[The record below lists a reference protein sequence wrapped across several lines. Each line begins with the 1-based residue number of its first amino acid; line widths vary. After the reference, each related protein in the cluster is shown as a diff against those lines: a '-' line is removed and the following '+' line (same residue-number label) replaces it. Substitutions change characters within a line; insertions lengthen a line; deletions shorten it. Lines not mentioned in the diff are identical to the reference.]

1 MAETSSL
8 AFAKR
13 TTGGLR
19 EADGERAVR
28 VARLVLRGGDLV
40 HDGEPG
46 TLLGVPLLGQR
57 SSRAVGVWNACQG
70 GGGLDC
76 SRFALGQE
84 CHWGGRCGSG
94 GGAIDISFAAP
105 LACP

>member
-1 MAETSSL
+1 MADSSSL

-57 SSRAVGVWNACQG
+57 SSSDGGTCECDLAVRNV
-70 GGGLDC
+70 
-76 SRFALGQE
+76 
-84 CHWGGRCGSG
+84 RCR
-94 GGAIDISFAAP
+94 
-105 LACP
+105 